1 MKGIAIWM
9 RPSHN
14 GDYYMG
20 ELLCEEIVHSTNKYI
35 PTPELKTRIGW
46 QVERWLIRKSLVRW
60 YNRYCHRP
68 VPDSPED
75 KAMDELPEF
84 VNNATTLSNYLFYS
98 NLEYLAIR
106 MQGVMKSLR
115 IISRRDYHLL
125 VFLEHEAQER
135 QKQVAR

>member
-9 RPSHN
+9 RPT
-14 GDYYMG
+14 GKKDYYKG
-20 ELLCEEIVHSTNKYI
+20 ELLCEEILHSTCKPI
-35 PTPELKTRIGW
+35 PTPEMKIRIGW
-46 QVERWLIRKSLVRW
+46 QVERWLIRKALVRW

-75 KAMDELPEF
+75 HSMDEVPEF

-125 VFLEHEAQER
+125 VFLEHEAKER